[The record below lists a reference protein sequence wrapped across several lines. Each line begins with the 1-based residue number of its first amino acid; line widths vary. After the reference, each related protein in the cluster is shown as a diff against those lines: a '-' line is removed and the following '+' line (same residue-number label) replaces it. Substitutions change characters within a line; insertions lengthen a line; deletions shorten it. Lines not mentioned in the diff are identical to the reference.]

1 LLYASLHAKRG
12 TQTHLAL
19 SGGKLMSHNTLRA
32 GLCRRVLVLSAAL
45 LVVGVLSVK
54 FAGSYIFPNAHAQT
68 SSGGTRL
75 LRMPTVSATQIAFAY
90 AQNIWVVPRAGGMA
104 RRVTSFQGQTSNPQ
118 FSPDGRWIAFSGE
131 YAGNLDVY
139 VVAAEGG
146 EPRRLTWHPG
156 ADSVQGWTPDGKAV
170 MFSSSRGTWSPSGA
184 PRFWTVPAEG
194 GVEEPMPLPRGYQG
208 KISADGNHIA
218 YRMNNSWDEERRN
231 YRGGQN
237 RPIWIVDLKSYDLV
251 SPPWTDSKDMDPVW
265 SGESVYFISDRD
277 GVANVWAYETRT
289 KKLTQVTRFTDF
301 DVKTMDSGA
310 GAIVFEQA
318 GYVHELDP
326 KNGKEHVVN
335 ITATGDFPWM
345 MPRWED
351 VTSRMTNMAISP
363 TGKRVVVE
371 ARGEI
376 FTIPAEKGDVRNLTN
391 SSSSAER
398 DPAWS
403 PDGKSI
409 SYFSDRS
416 GEYRLYIEAQDGLTP
431 PREIVLDHPTHY
443 YTSSWSP
450 DSKKIVFS
458 DTNLHVWV
466 LDVATA
472 TAKVVG
478 NDPWMVPQRTLNP
491 VWSPD
496 SKWVAYS
503 SRLRSM
509 YHAIFV
515 SNAETGETKQVT
527 DGLADAVWPAWD
539 ANGKYLW
546 FLASTDFGL
555 GSQWLDM
562 TSYDHE
568 EDFGLYLAVLKKG
581 DSSPLLPE
589 SDEDR
594 GVGTGGRRAAPGAC
608 VGDTPAGAADP
619 TQGEQQPQTPR
630 GQRQPVTVQ
639 IDFDGL
645 RQRII
650 SVPGVPE
657 RRYSELHSGV
667 DGIVYYLEAAAR
679 GQGGGG
685 GAGGGAGNELI
696 RYRLC
701 DRRAATFANG
711 VLAYE
716 VSADGHKL
724 VYRAAGGGGG
734 GGRGPGAAG
743 GAPPTPSLFLVD
755 ADRTPPQPGQGR
767 LNASLRMYLDPKEEF
782 KQIFNEGWRNQ
793 RDYLY
798 VPNLH
803 GTDWAKDKEMYGAML
818 PYVMHRADLNYLID
832 MMGSEIA
839 IGHSY
844 VRGGDMPDVPQSPG
858 GLLGA
863 DFAIENGRYRVTR
876 IYDNES
882 WNPDLRSPLAVPGAN
897 VNVGDYILA
906 INGMELRAP
915 DNIYRLLDGTANRQ
929 TSLTVNDK
937 PTMDGARH
945 VTVVPVASEQALRT
959 RAWVEANRRLVEK
972 LSDGQLAYVY
982 LPNTGQ
988 PGYTSFNRYY
998 FSQQDKKGA
1007 IIDER
1012 FNGGGSAA
1020 DYIIDV
1026 LQRDFDGYFNN
1037 VAGDR
1042 YPFTSPAAGI
1052 WGPKVMII
1060 NEMAGSGGDLMPYM
1074 FRYRKIG
1081 LLVGKRTWGGLVHTA
1096 DTPPFIDGGSM
1107 IAPRG
1112 GFFARDGK
1120 WAVENEGVAPDV
1132 DVENW
1137 PKEVVAGRDP
1147 QLERAV
1153 QEGIRMLKERPVDRA
1168 TKEPPSP
1175 TWGVRPKH

>member
-1 LLYASLHAKRG
+1 MLPRTFQAKFVRRYAFLVIALFAFIFLGISF
-12 TQTHLAL
+12 THR
-19 SGGKLMSHNTLRA
+19 S
-32 GLCRRVLVLSAAL
+32 
-45 LVVGVLSVK
+45 
-54 FAGSYIFPNAHAQT
+54 AHAQT
-68 SSGGTRL
+68 AGGTRL
-75 LRMPTVSATQIAFAY
+75 LRNPTVSATQIAFAY
-90 AQNIWVVPRAGGMA
+90 AQNIWTVPRAGGMA
-104 RRVTSFQGQTSNPQ
+104 RRITSFQGQTSNPH
-118 FSPDGRWIAFSGE
+118 FSPDGKWIAFSGE

-139 VVAAEGG
+139 VVPAEGG
-146 EPRRLTWHPG
+146 EPKRLTWHPG
-156 ADSVQGWTPDGKAV
+156 ADTVQGWTPDGKSIV
-170 MFSSSRGTWSPSGA
+170 FSTTRATWSPSGA
-184 PRFWTVPAEG
+184 PRFWTVPVEG

-208 KISADGNHIA
+208 KISADGTHIA

-237 RPIWIVDLKSYDLV
+237 RPIWIVDLKTYDLV
-251 SPPWTDSKDMDPVW
+251 SPPWTDSKDVDPVW
-265 SGESVYFISDRD
+265 SGDSVYFISDRD
-277 GVANVWAYETRT
+277 GVANVWSYDTKG
-289 KKLTQVTRFTDF
+289 KKLSQVTKFTDF

-310 GAIVFEQA
+310 GAVVFEQA
-318 GYVHELDP
+318 GYIHELDP
-326 KNGKEHVVN
+326 KTGREHIVN

-351 VTSRMTNMAISP
+351 VGNRLTNMALSP
-363 TGKRVVVE
+363 TGKRIVVE

-391 SSSSAER
+391 STGVADR

-403 PDGKSI
+403 PDGKWI

-416 GEYRLYIEAQDGLTP
+416 GEYRLYIEAQDGLSP
-431 PREIVLDHPTHY
+431 AREIVLDHPTHY
-443 YTSSWSP
+443 YTPSWSP
-450 DSKKIVFS
+450 DSKKLVFT
-458 DTNLHVWV
+458 DTGLHVWV
-466 LDVATA
+466 LDVASGR
-472 TAKVVG
+472 AKIVG
-478 NDPWMVPQRTLNP
+478 NDPWMVPSRTLNP

-503 SRLRSM
+503 SRLRSL

-515 SNAETGETKQVT
+515 ANAETGESKQVT

-555 GSQWLDM
+555 RSQWLDM
-562 TSYDHE
+562 TSYDHDE
-568 EDFGLYLAVLKKG
+568 NFGLYFVVLKKS

-594 GVGTGGRRAAPGAC
+594 GVGTGRRSLPPGLC
-608 VGDTPAGAADP
+608 VGDIPGGATPDATGTEQ
-619 TQGEQQPQTPR
+619 TQAPR
-630 GQRQPVTVQ
+630 GPRQPVTVQ

-657 RRYSELHSGV
+657 RQYSSLRSGA
-667 DGIVYYLEAAAR
+667 DGIVYYLEATRAQGA
-679 GQGGGG
+679 GGGG
-685 GAGGGAGNELI
+685 GFGGGASNELI
-696 RYRLC
+696 RFRLC
-701 DRRAATFANG
+701 DRRAATFVSG
-711 VLAYE
+711 VSAFE
-716 VSADGHKL
+716 VSADGRKL
-724 VYRAAGGGGG
+724 VYRAGGGGG
-734 GGRGPGAAG
+734 GAGGPGG
-743 GAPPTPSLFLVD
+743 FGQRAPNPSLFIVD
-755 ADRTPPQPGQGR
+755 ADRTPPQPGTGR
-767 LNASLRMYLDPKEEF
+767 VNYTLRMYLDPKEEF
-782 KQIFNEGWRNQ
+782 KQIFNEDWRNQ

-818 PYVMHRADLNYLID
+818 PYVMHRADLNYLMD
-832 MMGSEIA
+832 MMGAEIA

-844 VRGGDMPDVPQSPG
+844 VRGGDMPEVPQVQG

-863 DFAIENGRYRVTR
+863 DFAIENGRYKVTR
-876 IYDNES
+876 IYDNEN
-882 WNPDLRSPLAVPGAN
+882 WNPELRSPLATPGAN

-906 INGMELRAP
+906 INGVELKAP

-937 PTMDGARH
+937 PTIDGARH
-945 VTVVPVASEQALRT
+945 VVVIPVANEQALRT
-959 RAWVEANRRLVEK
+959 RAFVESNRRLVEK

-988 PGYTSFNRYY
+988 PGYASFNRYY

-1012 FNGGGSAA
+1012 YNGGGSAA

-1042 YPFTSPAAGI
+1042 YPFTSPSAGI

-1074 FRYRKIG
+1074 FHYRKLG

-1096 DTPPFIDGGSM
+1096 DTPIFVDGGSA

-1112 GFFARDGK
+1112 GFFARDNR

-1137 PKEVVAGRDP
+1137 PKDVIAGRDP

-1153 QEGIRMLKERPVDRA
+1153 AEAMRMLKEKPVDRA
-1168 TKEPPSP
+1168 TKEPPPP
-1175 TWGVRPKH
+1175 TWGVRPKR

>member
-1 LLYASLHAKRG
+1 MLKRIVPAKPG
-12 TQTHLAL
+12 
-19 SGGKLMSHNTLRA
+19 
-32 GLCRRVLVLSAAL
+32 RRVLFLFVALSIAAL
-45 LVVGVLSVK
+45 IAIRVADRHVLVTT
-54 FAGSYIFPNAHAQT
+54 HAQT
-68 SSGGTRL
+68 SNSGTRL
-75 LRMPTVSATQIAFAY
+75 LRTPTVSATQIGFAY

-104 RRVTSFQGQTSNPQ
+104 RRVTSFQGQTTSPH
-118 FSPDGRWIAFSGE
+118 FSPDSKWIAFSGE
-131 YAGNLDVY
+131 YAGNTDVY
-139 VVAAEGG
+139 VVAADGG
-146 EPRRLTWHPG
+146 EPKRLTWHPG
-156 ADSVQGWTPDGKAV
+156 ADQTQGWTADGKSIL
-170 MFSSSRGTWSPSGA
+170 FSSTRATWAPSGS

-194 GVEEPMPLPRGYQG
+194 GVEAPLPLPRAYQG
-208 KISADGNHIA
+208 KISPDGTRIA

-237 RPIWIVDLKSYDLV
+237 RPIWIVDLKSYDLI
-251 SPPWTDSKDMDPVW
+251 SPPWTDSKDVDPVW
-265 SGESVYFISDRD
+265 MGDSVYFISDRD
-277 GVANVWAYETRT
+277 GVANVWAYDTKTR
-289 KKLTQVTRFTDF
+289 KLTQVTKFTDF
-301 DVKTMDSGA
+301 DVKTMDSGS
-310 GAIVFEQA
+310 GAVVFEQA
-318 GYVHELDP
+318 GYIHELDP
-326 KNGKEHVVN
+326 KSGREQIVQV
-335 ITATGDFPWM
+335 TATGDFPWM

-363 TGKRVVVE
+363 TGRRVAVE

-403 PDGKSI
+403 PDGKLI
-409 SYFSDRS
+409 SYFSDKS

-431 PREIVLDHPTHY
+431 PREIVLDRPTHY
-443 YTSSWSP
+443 YTASWSP
-450 DSKKIVFS
+450 DSKKLLFS
-458 DTNLHVWV
+458 DTNLNVWV
-466 LDVATA
+466 LDVATGK
-472 TAKVVG
+472 AKVVG
-478 NDPWMVPQRTLNP
+478 RDPWMVPQRTLNP

-515 SNAETGETKQVT
+515 SHAETGETKQVT

-539 ANGKYLW
+539 ASGKYLW

-555 GSQWLDM
+555 RSQWLDM
-562 TSYDHE
+562 TSYDHDE
-568 EDFGLYLAVLKKG
+568 NFGLYLTVLKKS

-594 GVGTGGRRAAPGAC
+594 GVGTGRRMTTPGTC
-608 VGDTPAGAADP
+608 PGDVQTTATDATPA
-619 TQGEQQPQTPR
+619 EPQSPR
-630 GQRQPVTVQ
+630 GPRAPVNVQ

-645 RQRII
+645 GKRII
-650 SVPGVPE
+650 SVPGVTE
-657 RRYSELHSGV
+657 RQYSDLQAGV
-667 DGIVYYLEAAAR
+667 DGIVFFLEAPPR
-679 GQGGGG
+679 GQGGQGS
-685 GAGGGAGNELI
+685 ELA

-701 DRRAATFANG
+701 DRRMTTLVPRVA
-711 VLAYE
+711 AYE
-716 VSADGHKL
+716 ASADGRKV
-724 VYRAAGGGGG
+724 VYRAAGA
-734 GGRGPGAAG
+734 GPVTPGS
-743 GAPPTPSLFLVD
+743 PPSIPSLFIVD
-755 ADRTPPQPGQGR
+755 ADRAVPQPGAGR
-767 LNASLRMYLDPKEEF
+767 LNVNLRMYLEPKEEF

-803 GTDWAKDKEMYGAML
+803 GTDWAKDREDYGAML
-818 PYVMHRADLNYLID
+818 PYAMHRADLNYLLD
-832 MMGSEIA
+832 MMGAEIA

-844 VRGGDMPDVPQSPG
+844 VRGGDMPDVPPSPG

-863 DFAIENGRYRVTR
+863 DFAIENSRYKVTR
-876 IYDNES
+876 IYDNEN
-882 WNPDLRSPLAVPGAN
+882 WNPDLRSPLATPGAN

-906 INGMELRAP
+906 INGIELKAP
-915 DNIYRLLDGTANRQ
+915 DNIHRLLDGTANRQ
-929 TSLTVNDK
+929 TSLTVNSA
-937 PTMDGARH
+937 PTMEGARQ
-945 VTVVPVASEQALRT
+945 VSVVPVASEQPLRT
-959 RAWVEANRRLVEK
+959 RAWVESNRRLVER
-972 LSDGQLAYVY
+972 LSHGQLAYVY

-988 PGYTSFNRYY
+988 PGYSSFNRYY
-998 FSQQDKKGA
+998 FAQQDKKGVVV
-1007 IIDER
+1007 DER

-1042 YPFTSPAAGI
+1042 YPFTSPSAGI

-1074 FRYRKIG
+1074 FRHRKIG

-1112 GFFARDGK
+1112 GFFTRDGR
-1120 WAVENEGVAPDV
+1120 WAVENEGVAPDI

-1137 PKEVVAGRDP
+1137 PKDAIAGQDP
-1147 QLERAV
+1147 QLERAIA
-1153 QEGIRMLKERPVDRA
+1153 EAMRMLKERPVDRA
-1168 TKEPPSP
+1168 NKEPEPP
-1175 TWGVRPKH
+1175 TWGVRPKR